1 MFNRILCP
9 LDGSDHAARALELAI
24 DLAKKYNA
32 ALILVHALLRTMDSA
47 GLRRFAE
54 AEGLAKDVEAEVHRL
69 KSSEGSLGL
78 NLGPAYG
85 EQAPRVRE
93 DSTVSS
99 RALIE
104 IGRHILGYAKS
115 DAQDQGVS
123 HVSTLVVDGDPA
135 DQILRCIDEQNID
148 CVVMG
153 SRGLSD
159 IKGVLLGSVSH
170 KVANRASCTCIA
182 VK

>member
-24 DLAKKYNA
+24 DLAKKYDA
-32 ALILVHALLRTMDSA
+32 KLILVHALLRGTDSA

-54 AEGLAKDVEAEVHRL
+54 VEGLAKEVEAEVRRL
-69 KSSEGSLGL
+69 RSSESNLGL
-78 NLGPAYG
+78 NLGPAY
-85 EQAPRVRE
+85 E
-93 DSTVSS
+93 DSAVST
-99 RALIE
+99 RALVE
-104 IGRHILGYAKS
+104 IGQHILDYAKS
-115 DAQDQGVS
+115 DAEGQGVS
-123 HVSTLVVDGDPA
+123 QVSTLIVDGDPA
-135 DQILRCIDEQNID
+135 DQILRCVKEQNID

-159 IKGVLLGSVSH
+159 IKGAFLGSVSH
-170 KVANRASCTCIA
+170 KVANRTLCTCIA